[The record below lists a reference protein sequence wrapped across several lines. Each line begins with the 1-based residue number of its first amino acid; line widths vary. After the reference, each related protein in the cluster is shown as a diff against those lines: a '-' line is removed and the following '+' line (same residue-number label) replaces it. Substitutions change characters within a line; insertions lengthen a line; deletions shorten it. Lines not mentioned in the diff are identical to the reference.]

1 MCTIIVLIVAGFK
14 NVFDKNPTF
23 FETWCSLK
31 RVAPGSNVDN
41 FFLCLPNPLLFILKI

>member
-1 MCTIIVLIVAGFK
+1 MCIIIVLIVAGFK

-23 FETWCSLK
+23 LETWCSLK

-41 FFLCLPNPLLFILKI
+41 FCLCLPNPLLFILKI